1 MPSLPEGEPGTPT
14 RSPDQSTPPPPS
26 TAFSRGIRWLNW
38 AVTHPVVLL
47 KPARYLFILSHMRS
61 RSTLLSHVF
70 GSHPEI
76 SGYLEAQ
83 LHYRGTM
90 DFLRLRRFVSL
101 STGQKSLNRY
111 VVDKVL
117 FNDSFEPEI
126 IDRVGISPI
135 FLLRKPEESIKS
147 TCSMMRPRTPQLHMD
162 KSVDYYLKRVEWL
175 ERCARTIRTKGI
187 FIESAS
193 LVSQTQEVFRLVQD
207 KLALSAPL
215 SESYQTFTATGK
227 TVRGDP
233 SKMISEGQIVRDG
246 RKSYTAEL
254 VVPPDALARAE
265 ELYERCLA
273 TMRDRCWHI

>member
-1 MPSLPEGEPGTPT
+1 
-14 RSPDQSTPPPPS
+14 
-26 TAFSRGIRWLNW
+26 
-38 AVTHPVVLL
+38 
-47 KPARYLFILSHMRS
+47 MRS
-61 RSTLLSHVF
+61 RSTLLSHVL

-83 LHYRGTM
+83 LHYRGTL

-101 STGQKSLNRY
+101 STGQKTLNRY

-117 FNDSFEPEI
+117 FNDSFEPKI

-147 TCSMMRPRTPQLHMD
+147 TCTMMRPRTPQLHMD
-162 KSVDYYLKRVEWL
+162 KSVHYYLKRVEWL
-175 ERCARTIRTKGI
+175 ERCARTIETKAI

-193 LVSQTQEVFRLVQD
+193 LVSQTQEVFRLVQE

-254 VVPPDALARAE
+254 VVPPEDLARAE
-265 ELYERCLA
+265 ALYDRCVA
-273 TMRDRCWHI
+273 TMMDRCWHI